1 MKKVF
6 LAAAALIVLTVML
19 SIAACKSSTTTST
32 VTSTVISPGNGAVIN
47 SDSVD
52 TVKIVSISAQTI
64 GYPWLLDVVIDST
77 SNVGTLPNPVA
88 TSVGNTVTVVTDQDM
103 SKYKVNDIITA
114 KIKYAGDVNIPGGIR
129 LYLYSAASQ

>member
-19 SIAACKSSTTTST
+19 STAACKSSTTTST

-52 TVKIVSISAQTI
+52 TVKIVSISAQTT